1 VSVELTIGLLLLLAI
16 ANLALLG
23 WLLWRTLSGDRG
35 TDEHAVAIAGR
46 FDAVERQSEALRR
59 SMTDMDQG
67 LRAEIAKSTREGF
80 AAAFDRVQAG
90 TQAQADGLGHV
101 QQALNQLADTV
112 RGGFEGFSQRLRDE
126 QEQLRGKVDAKL
138 EEIRTGNEAKLE
150 QMRVTVDEKLQ
161 ATLEQRLGASF
172 KQVSDSLEQVYKSV
186 GEMQALA
193 VGVGDLKRVLTN
205 IKSRGTWTEIGLE
218 SMLAEVL
225 APDQYG
231 RNVEILPGSNQRVE
245 FAIRLPGDET
255 MPVWLPIDVKFPTA
269 DYERLALA
277 AERGDQDNV
286 EHAARAVELRLRDA
300 ARDICAKYIHP
311 PHSTDFAVMY
321 LPTEGLFAEAARQ
334 PGLIDALQRECHVM
348 VAGPTTLFTLLTA
361 MRMGFRSLAIQK
373 RSAEVWKVLG
383 AVKHEFS
390 KFGGIIDK
398 VSRKLD
404 EAQKVIDDEVGRRR
418 RAMERQLRAVE
429 ALPEAEAAALLEY
442 DDAGEAAAPE
452 GEPEELRA
460 AAE

>member
-1 VSVELTIGLLLLLAI
+1 MAADWVLYAVLALAVANIGLISWVLVVV
-16 ANLALLG
+16 N
-23 WLLWRTLSGDRG
+23 SGSDG
-35 TDEHAVAIAGR
+35 ATGR
-46 FDAVERQSEALRR
+46 FDAIERNNETLRR
-59 SMTDMDQG
+59 ALNEMDQG
-67 LRAEIAKSTREGF
+67 LRREIAASTRDGM
-80 AAAFDRVQAG
+80 AAAFDKVQQG
-90 TQAQADGLGHV
+90 TTAQADGLAHV
-101 QQALNQLADTV
+101 QTALNQLADTV
-112 RGGFEGFSQRLRDE
+112 RSGFDGFSQRLRDE
-126 QEQLRGKVDAKL
+126 QEQLRGKVETQL
-138 EEIRTGNEAKLE
+138 ESIRSGNEAKLE
-150 QMRVTVDEKLQ
+150 QMRLTVDEKLQ

-172 KQVSDSLEQVYKSV
+172 KQVNDSLEQVYKSV

-231 RNVEILPGSNQRVE
+231 RNVEIRPASNQRVE

-269 DYERLALA
+269 DYERLGLA
-277 AERGDQDNV
+277 AERGDAADV
-286 EHAARAVELRLRDA
+286 ELASHAVELRIREA
-300 ARDICAKYIHP
+300 AREICAKYVHP

-321 LPTEGLFAEAARQ
+321 LPTEGLFAEIIRR

-383 AVKHEFS
+383 AVKHEFA
-390 KFGGIIDK
+390 KFGGVIDK
-398 VSRKLD
+398 VSKKLD
-404 EAQKVIDDEVGRRR
+404 EAQTVIDDEVGRRR

-429 ALPEAEAAALLEY
+429 VLPETEAAALLDY
-442 DDAGEAAAPE
+442 DGVGDD
-452 GEPEELRA
+452 EPRA